1 MTEALSH
8 YADWQKNQ
16 DKYNLCICVRDKM
29 FALLYQANTL
39 PEKNDDKSVIN
50 EDKGLSWNVCER
62 NHFIFYIANQR

>member
-16 DKYNLCICVRDKM
+16 DKYNLCICIRDKM
-29 FALLYQANTL
+29 FALLYQANAL

-50 EDKGLSWNVCER
+50 EDKGLS
-62 NHFIFYIANQR
+62 

>member
-1 MTEALSH
+1 
-8 YADWQKNQ
+8 
-16 DKYNLCICVRDKM
+16 M

>member
-39 PEKNDDKSVIN
+39 KNVDKSVIN
-50 EDKGLSWNVCER
+50 EDKGLSCM
-62 NHFIFYIANQR
+62 